1 MLTITCKFGWNVSP
15 RVEYDYLSCFAD
27 PGAHKSEV
35 THDMWHQIW
44 AFQKKTK
51 YLFNKEN

>member
-35 THDMWHQIW
+35 THDMWHQLW
-44 AFQKKTK
+44 AFQKN
-51 YLFNKEN
+51 NKVSF